1 VCGIAGIVDVARRP
15 VPPSLVGRMAGCLAH
30 RGPDD
35 EGYLL
40 VERPSGRRA
49 TFGGADTHPAVAAT
63 LPPLGAAELAPDVA
77 FGHRRFSIIDPS
89 PAGHQPF
96 VDADETCAVVFNGEI
111 YNYIELRAELEAAG
125 ARFRTDSDTEVLV
138 EAYKR
143 WGPRCFE
150 RFNGFWALALY
161 EFGTGRV
168 LLSRDRLGKKPLF
181 WARAGSTVYFASEI
195 KALLSVPEVGSRRRV
210 NEAAAFQWLAYGRK
224 DLNGASCFEGVRA
237 FPAGAWAAIDEAFD
251 GEGTRFWEAPR
262 RRLAE
267 RDIGADEAAARL
279 RALLTDAVQLRLRA
293 DVPVAVELSG
303 GMDSSTLVALAAGL
317 SARRVT
323 TYTVRFPEP
332 RWNEEPYARA
342 VAERFG
348 VDYRVL
354 ESPSADFWG
363 RILAF
368 TRLEEEPYH
377 APNLQ
382 TNQVI
387 WAQMRAQGTKVSLN
401 GAAGDEVFA
410 GYGGYYA
417 PAQAENLLR
426 GRFGV
431 YARNAWSHSEGTGRV
446 RALSSPVGALV
457 RATAKRTVGG
467 ALVRARGAPR
477 YLRGLTPAVSPAG
490 GRTLSQALR
499 EDLTNALIPY
509 WLTSGDRGC
518 MGVPVEVRAPFLD
531 YRVVDFAFTLPTSY
545 LVRDGWHK
553 WLLRKAMED
562 VLPADVVW
570 RRRKL
575 GFPFP
580 VERFYAS
587 SAPLIDLLFARAENP
602 YVDTAAAGAP
612 RRDWRVIS
620 FLLWYE
626 LFFNENTA
634 LFRELEAMAPAA
646 TAGAGWGYL
655 PQYLR
660 AGG

>member
-1 VCGIAGIVDVARRP
+1 
-15 VPPSLVGRMAGCLAH
+15 M
-30 RGPDD
+30 
-35 EGYLL
+35 
-40 VERPSGRRA
+40 
-49 TFGGADTHPAVAAT
+49 
-63 LPPLGAAELAPDVA
+63 
-77 FGHRRFSIIDPS
+77 
-89 PAGHQPF
+89 
-96 VDADETCAVVFNGEI
+96 
-111 YNYIELRAELEAAG
+111 
-125 ARFRTDSDTEVLV
+125 
-138 EAYKR
+138 
-143 WGPRCFE
+143 
-150 RFNGFWALALY
+150 
-161 EFGTGRV
+161 
-168 LLSRDRLGKKPLF
+168 
-181 WARAGSTVYFASEI
+181 
-195 KALLSVPEVGSRRRV
+195 
-210 NEAAAFQWLAYGRK
+210 
-224 DLNGASCFEGVRA
+224 
-237 FPAGAWAAIDEAFD
+237 
-251 GEGTRFWEAPR
+251 
-262 RRLAE
+262 
-267 RDIGADEAAARL
+267 
-279 RALLTDAVQLRLRA
+279 
-293 DVPVAVELSG
+293 SG
-303 GMDSSTLVALAAGL
+303 GMDSSTLVALASGL
-317 SARRVT
+317 SASRVT

-332 RWNEEPYARA
+332 EWNEEPFARA

-354 ESPSADFWG
+354 ESPSDDFWS

-417 PAQAENLLR
+417 PAQAENLLH
-426 GRFGV
+426 GRFRA

-446 RALSSPVGALV
+446 RALSAPVGSLA
-457 RATAKRTVGG
+457 RAAAKGTVGA
-467 ALVRARGAPR
+467 ALVRARGLPR
-477 YLRGLTPAVSPAG
+477 HLRGLTAALSPGAG
-490 GRTLSQALR
+490 ATLSHRLR

-531 YRVVDFAFTLPTSY
+531 YRVVDYAFTLPTSY

-570 RRRKL
+570 RKRKL

-580 VERFYAS
+580 VERFYAR
-587 SAPLIDLLFARAENP
+587 SASVIDLLFARADNP
-602 YVDTAAAGAP
+602 YVDTSAGGAS

-626 LFFNENTA
+626 LFFNDNTS
-634 LFRELEAMAPAA
+634 LFRELEAAAPP
-646 TAGAGWGYL
+646 TAGDGWGHV

-660 AGG
+660 TCG